1 LGLTNIELLLLPEI
15 PVRPV
20 APVRPEMAEFARDAS
35 SVISVTAVL
44 EEEGKGFVGL
54 RGLTR

>member
-1 LGLTNIELLLLPEI
+1 MGLTIIELLLPPET

-35 SVISVTAVL
+35 SVISVTAVP
-44 EEEGKGFVGL
+44 EEEGNGFVGL
-54 RGLTR
+54 RGWTR